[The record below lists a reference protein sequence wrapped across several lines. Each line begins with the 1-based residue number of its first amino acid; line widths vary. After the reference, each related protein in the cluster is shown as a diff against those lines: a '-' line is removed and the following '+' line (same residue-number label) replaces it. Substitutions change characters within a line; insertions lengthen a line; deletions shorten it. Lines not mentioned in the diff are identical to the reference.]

1 MTEQPPSDAPSD
13 AATNP
18 PATDAGASG
27 KPARVRRP
35 VRRDLLLVLAVTA
48 VTVLAVD
55 QVSKIW
61 AVEALTGRGRVDLV
75 GDLFGLRLTRNPGAA
90 FSLAT
95 GATWIFT
102 ILATVVVVVI
112 ARIARD
118 LGSRVWA
125 ITLGLL
131 MGGATGNL
139 TDRLFREPG
148 FARGHVVDFFQLPHY
163 PIFNVADACIVTAA
177 VLIGWLGLR
186 GVGIDGV
193 RAGGPTEGKDA
204 VKATGRP
211 TPEP

>member
-1 MTEQPPSDAPSD
+1 MTEQPPSDPPSD
-13 AATNP
+13 AAANP
-18 PATDAGASG
+18 PATDTGGTGEPTA
-27 KPARVRRP
+27 RRP

-48 VTVLAVD
+48 VTVLLVD
-55 QVSKIW
+55 QLSKIW
-61 AVEALTGRGRVDLV
+61 AVEALTGRGRVELV
-75 GDLFGLRLTRNPGAA
+75 GELFGLRLTRNPGAA

-148 FARGHVVDFFQLPHY
+148 FARGHVVDFFQIPHY
-163 PIFNVADACIVTAA
+163 PIFNVADSCIVTAA

-186 GVGIDGV
+186 GIGIDGV
-193 RAGGPTEGKDA
+193 RAGGGPTKDKDA